1 MFAMGSS
8 VKFSTRFFILRHLPG
23 MGCQTGS
30 KTSKHGIA
38 PLAKQATIAQESSNN
53 FKLLGSYS
61 FGTHQKSLLSS
72 SCGWSVVPRPP
83 YSLTCLVIIDLLFK
97 TGKRQGSQFSQQAD
111 YVGGLDWQTYG
122 STRFGKLMKTCKTL
136 TSFYVQP
143 RKKICAVHPY

>member
-61 FGTHQKSLLSS
+61 FGTHQKSLSSLLSS

-83 YSLTCLVIIDLLFK
+83 YSLTCLVIIDLLSKQTTRDSYSSSLTHCFQSSSSTDTLK
-97 TGKRQGSQFSQQAD
+97 AKQVLKMAGFWPIFWQQFCLN
-111 YVGGLDWQTYG
+111 YV
-122 STRFGKLMKTCKTL
+122 
-136 TSFYVQP
+136 P
-143 RKKICAVHPY
+143 I